1 LEVLLVVKVM
11 DSVKKMV
18 LVEPRVLEVLKE
30 KKHEQSLLR
39 NAMSSLDAEMNAI
52 ISRSDLTD
60 VDKVLLYDQV
70 LQRYNVYREKLI
82 NAPNK
87 VEVEKKKHFLSNV
100 PSWYKQK
107 TKQLLHQIKNMS
119 SIGWNDLGEFVYAEQ
134 AVPESNI
141 KELIAATVR
150 QNKSTELRGWNE
162 FRKALKDLNL
172 SGFNQTPKVKKA
184 HLNLKVKKWEVLK

>member
-1 LEVLLVVKVM
+1 VLLVVKVM

-162 FRKALKDLNL
+162 FRKALKNLNL

>member
-1 LEVLLVVKVM
+1 VLLVVKVM

>member
-1 LEVLLVVKVM
+1 MLLVVKVM

-119 SIGWNDLGEFVYAEQ
+119 SIGWNDLGEFVYADK
-134 AVPESNI
+134 NI
-141 KELIAATVR
+141 
-150 QNKSTELRGWNE
+150 
-162 FRKALKDLNL
+162 ALK
-172 SGFNQTPKVKKA
+172 SVA
-184 HLNLKVKKWEVLK
+184 S